1 MYKIKTVLVCLFLAS
16 LTGFAQTNCI
26 KLPSTFKSYI
36 QATTLVK
43 AAKFKIVETAN
54 TSKSTWVK
62 SATYYSC
69 DGKSGY
75 LIILL
80 KSKEYI
86 HANLPY
92 SIWKGFKNASSKGK
106 YYDNCIKHKYQLKV
120 N

>member
-1 MYKIKTVLVCLFLAS
+1 MNKAIILLVCLLSSTFIS
-16 LTGFAQTNCI
+16 YAQTNCF
-26 KLPSTFKSYI
+26 KLPSTFKSYN

-43 AAKFKIVETAN
+43 ATKFKIIETAN

-69 DGKSGY
+69 DGKTGY

-106 YYDNCIKHKYQLKV
+106 YYDNNIKHKYQLRV

>member
-1 MYKIKTVLVCLFLAS
+1 MYKFKIALVCFFIAS

-26 KLPSTFKSYI
+26 KLPSTFKSYS
-36 QATTLVK
+36 QATNIVK
-43 AAKFKIVETAN
+43 AAKFKIIETAN

-69 DGKSGY
+69 DGKTGY
-75 LIILL
+75 LIIML

-92 SIWKGFKNASSKGK
+92 SIWKGFKNAASKGK
-106 YYDNCIKHKYQLKV
+106 YYDSNIRYKYRL
-120 N
+120 NLN

>member
-1 MYKIKTVLVCLFLAS
+1 MKIKLILIVFLFVYIGS
-16 LTGFAQTNCI
+16 SFAQTNCI
-26 KLPSTFKSYI
+26 KLPSTFKSYN
-36 QATTLVK
+36 QATALVK
-43 AAKFKIVETAN
+43 AAKFKTIETAN

-69 DGKSGY
+69 DGKIGY

-106 YYDNCIKHKYQLKV
+106 YYDNNIKHKYRLKV

>member
-1 MYKIKTVLVCLFLAS
+1 MKKRILIIFFISLLKLA
-16 LTGFAQTNCI
+16 FAQPNCN
-26 KLPSTFKSYI
+26 KLPSTFKSYS

-43 AAKFKIVETAN
+43 AAKFKIIETAN

-69 DGKSGY
+69 DGKTGY
-75 LIILL
+75 LIIML

-86 HANLPY
+86 HSNVPY
-92 SIWKGFKNASSKGK
+92 SIWKSFKTASSHGK
-106 YYDNCIKHKYQLKV
+106 YYDNNIRYKYRLMI

>member
-1 MYKIKTVLVCLFLAS
+1 MNKASILLVCLLLSTFIS
-16 LTGFAQTNCI
+16 FAQTNCSKI
-26 KLPSTFKSYI
+26 PSTFKSYN

-43 AAKFKIVETAN
+43 SAKFKIKETAN
-54 TSKSTWVK
+54 TSKSSWVK

-69 DGKSGY
+69 DGQTGY
-75 LIILL
+75 LIIML

-92 SIWKGFKNASSKGK
+92 SIWKGIKNASSKGK
-106 YYDNCIKHKYQLKV
+106 YYDNNIRYKYRLKV